1 MTYMIK
7 NKKFCTRVLSLQVVA
22 FAVFFALPALAS
34 DDHKKAVDILPK
46 TTNAE
51 GTMEIKETTHQLVR
65 LTPDKSEL
73 IRLDAEAASIIVGN
87 SAHIN
92 VIADSSKTLVLVPRI
107 PGATHFTVLG
117 KDGEIIMQRHVIV
130 ASPKEDYVRI
140 KRTCNDNVEN
150 CQNTSVFFCP
160 DMCHEIGIAT
170 PEQAEKSDRDSDNN
184 DKSDKASDDGEGDI
198 SEGEGE

>member
-1 MTYMIK
+1 MIHMIK
-7 NKKFCTRVLSLQVVA
+7 NKKHCTRVLTLQA
-22 FAVFFALPALAS
+22 ACFAMLFALPAFAS
-34 DDHKKAVDILPK
+34 DDNKKVVDILPK
-46 TTNAE
+46 TTHAE

-87 SAHIN
+87 PAHIN

-117 KDGEIIMQRHVIV
+117 KDGEVIMQRHVIV

-140 KRTCNDNVEN
+140 KRTCNDDVEN

-170 PEQAEKSDRDSDNN
+170 PEQAEKADRDSDKD
-184 DKSDKASDDGEGDI
+184 DKSDNTSDDGGDV